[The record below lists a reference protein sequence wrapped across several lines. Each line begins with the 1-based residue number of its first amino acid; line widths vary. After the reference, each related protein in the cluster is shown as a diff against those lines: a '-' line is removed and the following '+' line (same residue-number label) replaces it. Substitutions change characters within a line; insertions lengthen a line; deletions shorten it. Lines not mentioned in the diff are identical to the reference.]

1 MNILIAYGTKYG
13 TVEKCANK
21 LASLLSEEAEVV
33 NLKKSKD
40 LDLSKF
46 EIIIIGGSVRMG
58 KIHPE
63 VKKFCSDNLGQ
74 LLHKK
79 IGLFLCG
86 IIEENRYMEEFNT
99 SFPKELIDI
108 SYANGFFG
116 GEICM
121 DKLNFIERPIIKKV
135 LKTDIET
142 YKIHEEN
149 IKIFASQVDNLII
162 SLK

>member
-21 LASLLSEEAEVV
+21 LADLITGKAEVV

-46 EIIIIGGSVRMG
+46 EIIIIGGSARMG

-63 VKKFCSDNLGQ
+63 VKKFCSDNLGH
-74 LLHKK
+74 LLQKK

-86 IIEENRYMEEFNT
+86 IVEEAKYSEEFNS
-99 SFPKELIDI
+99 SFPEELIDI
-108 SYANGFFG
+108 SFANGFFG
-116 GEICM
+116 GEIYM
-121 DKLNFIERPIIKKV
+121 DKLNFIERFIVKKV
-135 LKTDIET
+135 IKTDIDAF
-142 YKIHEEN
+142 KIHEGN